1 MAVALGLLIDDRG
14 HVCWNTRGSRRF
26 FYSGCETDTLLCKMP
41 GSYQIQI
48 NTLYQEIDQVLS
60 DACLAY
66 ILMIGARGTRFWIY
80 GAVALAD
87 ANNTLLH
94 T

>member
-1 MAVALGLLIDDRG
+1 
-14 HVCWNTRGSRRF
+14 
-26 FYSGCETDTLLCKMP
+26 MP

-48 NTLYQEIDQVLS
+48 NALYQEIDQVLS
-60 DACLAY
+60 DACPAY
-66 ILMIGARGTRFWIY
+66 ILMIGARGSRFWIY
-80 GAVALAD
+80 GAVALAG

>member
-1 MAVALGLLIDDRG
+1 
-14 HVCWNTRGSRRF
+14 
-26 FYSGCETDTLLCKMP
+26 MP

-48 NTLYQEIDQVLS
+48 NALYQEIDQVLS
-60 DACLAY
+60 DACPAY
-66 ILMIGARGTRFWIY
+66 ILMIGARGSRFWIC
-80 GAVALAD
+80 GAVALAG